1 MKEVHS
7 ESVTKYLMIII
18 HGNIERNDIVQQYK
32 TSKLKAMCELNSY
45 SMN

>member
-18 HGNIERNDIVQQYK
+18 HGNIERNDIVQ

-45 SMN
+45 SIN